1 MILGDKII
9 NDDNGKENLMITA
22 NSQTPF
28 LQSSPMSKTPT
39 SNGMKSSDKKNSKQ
53 SEDVGV
59 GTNDTSSL
67 HKSKGKRL
75 RL

>member
-28 LQSSPMSKTPT
+28 LQSSPMIKTPT
-39 SNGMKSSDKKNSKQ
+39 SNGMKSSDKMNSKQ

-59 GTNDTSSL
+59 GTNDTTSL
-67 HKSKGKRL
+67 HKSKGKIVEH
-75 RL
+75 

>member
-9 NDDNGKENLMITA
+9 IEDNGKENLMITA

-28 LQSSPMSKTPT
+28 LQSSTMIKTPT
-39 SNGMKSSDKKNSKQ
+39 SNGMKSSDKMNSKQ

-59 GTNDTSSL
+59 GTNDTTSL
-67 HKSKGKRL
+67 HKSKGMMIRY
-75 RL
+75 

>member
-28 LQSSPMSKTPT
+28 LQSSPMTNT
-39 SNGMKSSDKKNSKQ
+39 RTTNGISSSEKMNSKK

-59 GTNDTSSL
+59 GTNDTTSL

>member
-22 NSQTPF
+22 NSHTPF
-28 LQSSPMSKTPT
+28 LQSSPMTKIRSP
-39 SNGMKSSDKKNSKQ
+39 NGISSSEKMNSKK

-59 GTNDTSSL
+59 GTNDTTSL
-67 HKSKGKRL
+67 HKSKGMMIRY
-75 RL
+75 